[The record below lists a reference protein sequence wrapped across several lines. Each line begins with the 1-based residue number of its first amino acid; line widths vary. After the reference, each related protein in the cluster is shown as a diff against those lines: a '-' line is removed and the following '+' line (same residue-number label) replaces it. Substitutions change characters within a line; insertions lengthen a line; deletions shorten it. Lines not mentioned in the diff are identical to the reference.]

1 MSRRHWVGVLSTCL
15 LLTSAPS
22 LAQAPFPSRPMRLIT
37 LTTAGGS
44 LDTLARLLAARLTD
58 QMGQSVVVDN
68 RTGAGGNVGADAVAK
83 SAPDG
88 YTIGMNT
95 VSTHGINP
103 TLYGASMPF
112 DAVKD
117 FAPIAQV
124 AELKNVAVVT
134 PSLPAKNIPELIQYA
149 KANPN
154 KISFGSA
161 GSGTSQHLSGELFK
175 MRTGTQMQHIPYK
188 GAAQAIPDLLS
199 GQIQLM
205 FVSIPEA
212 LPNVRAGKLR
222 ALGVTSK
229 DRSSVLTDVPTLA
242 EQGVDFDV
250 SAWFG
255 VVAPAGTPRPIVNRY
270 YTEIANAIGQ
280 PEVKG
285 KLAGIGMD
293 PVVKNPD
300 QFAAYIRDEIARW
313 APVVKASGA
322 KAD

>member
-1 MSRRHWVGVLSTCL
+1 MNVQTICAALAALWCAAAS
-15 LLTSAPS
+15 
-22 LAQAPFPSRPMRLIT
+22 AQAPFPSKPIRLIT

-44 LDTLARLLAARLTD
+44 LDTLARIIAAKLSE
-58 QMGQSVVVDN
+58 QMGQQVLVEN
-68 RTGAGGNVGADAVAK
+68 RTGAGGNVGVEAVAK
-83 SAPDG
+83 STPDG

-112 DAVKD
+112 DALKD
-117 FAPIAQV
+117 TAPVSQV
-124 AELKNVAVVT
+124 AELKNVAVIT
-134 PSLPAKNIPELIQYA
+134 PSLPAKNIQELIAYA
-149 KANPN
+149 RANPN

-188 GAAQAIPDLLS
+188 GAAQALPDLLS

-229 DRSSVLTDVPTLA
+229 DRSSVLTDVPTIA
-242 EQGVDFDV
+242 EQGLEFDV

-255 VVAPAGTPRPIVNRY
+255 VIAPAGTPRPIVNRY
-270 YTEIANAIGQ
+270 AAEIAKGIEQ
-280 PEVKG
+280 PETKG
-285 KLAGIGMD
+285 KLSGIGMD
-293 PVVKNPD
+293 PVIKGPD
-300 QFAAYIRDEIARW
+300 AFAQFIRDEIARW

-322 KAD
+322 RVD